1 MAYEGKGIW
10 CVGEVRHGNLSP
22 ALFELITAARI
33 IAEARGETVTA
44 VVAGH
49 GVTAKAGEIAARGAD
64 KVLIL
69 DHDALGQ
76 LVDEAHAGA
85 IAAAAA
91 AEKPKTIL
99 FTASLYGRS
108 VAPRVAVSLDGAL
121 ASGAGEISVSD
132 GTLTLKRSA
141 YASNVIATVSVNA
154 ADGPEIVTLAPMA
167 FDRSPAGDQKAEIV
181 NGTVDASSWTANTE
195 FVSFS
200 ADENN
205 EVDLGAAEKVVSG
218 GRGLGKPENFELIR
232 NLAKSLGAAV
242 GASRAIVDAGWVPYK
257 HQVGLTGR
265 QVRPRLYV
273 AAGISGQIQHLAGM
287 KSSDVIVAI
296 NTDAECP
303 MMKMATYAVKG
314 DAILVLPALVGEINK
329 ARGNSVAS

>member
-1 MAYEGKGIW
+1 
-10 CVGEVRHGNLSP
+10 
-22 ALFELITAARI
+22 
-33 IAEARGETVTA
+33 
-44 VVAGH
+44 
-49 GVTAKAGEIAARGAD
+49 
-64 KVLIL
+64 
-69 DHDALGQ
+69 
-76 LVDEAHAGA
+76 
-85 IAAAAA
+85 
-91 AEKPKTIL
+91 
-99 FTASLYGRS
+99 
-108 VAPRVAVSLDGAL
+108 
-121 ASGAGEISVSD
+121 
-132 GTLTLKRSA
+132 
-141 YASNVIATVSVNA
+141 
-154 ADGPEIVTLAPMA
+154 MA